1 MPHSYDDGGFLPVI
15 DGLNINNLQDLER
28 AFDRNEEEGQQI
40 STRLLIITAEIE
52 AHEEAGAR
60 PDLAPP
66 LRHITRVLRLRRQLL
81 SDLDRLLDNWNV
93 YMDLRDVEM
102 HVEVFWGD
110 MAVQDAAEER
120 YRHECHAN
128 RIRGLHIQAER
139 DWSEMLGEFVR
150 MTWGHLDDIGTVDFN
165 AEGST
170 HQETA
175 LGPST
180 LDASVQLLRA
190 FCGDLIHL
198 WRCVFLRIW
207 RFM

>member
-28 AFDRNEEEGQQI
+28 A
-40 STRLLIITAEIE
+40 LLIITAEIE

-110 MAVQDAAEER
+110 VAVQDAAEER
-120 YRHECHAN
+120 YRHESHAN
-128 RIRGLHIQAER
+128 RIRGLYIQAKR

-150 MTWGHLDDIGTVDFN
+150 MTWEHLDDIGTVDFN
-165 AEGST
+165 PERST
-170 HQETA
+170 HQETV

-180 LDASVQLLRA
+180 LDASVQLLRT
-190 FCGDLIHL
+190 FCGDLLHL
-198 WRCVFLRIW
+198 WRFAFLLIW